1 MSTTITDKSTEKLE
15 NGKLLPLIFTLIIPA
30 IISQLITFLYNIVDR
45 IYVSHIQDSGTDAL
59 AALGIVL
66 PITLIIS
73 AFSNLIGLGGSPRAS
88 MKLGQNKQEEAN
100 TIFNNSFMMLFLLGL
115 TISFITF
122 FLAENIVI
130 LFGCPTSA
138 IDFAT
143 SYLKIYSLGS
153 LFVLFSQ
160 GLNPFITALGHS
172 FIAMIS
178 ILIGAIVNI
187 GLDPIFIYLLSM
199 GVKGAALATIISQ
212 AISFIWIILFFLRKN
227 SLFHLS
233 FKKMI
238 PNKKILFSI
247 ISLGFSP
254 FIMTL
259 TECAIQIVFNINL
272 NWSTN
277 GNSDYTAALTIML
290 SALQLISLPL
300 NGIGY
305 GMQPFVSY
313 NYGKGNG
320 KRLKKGII
328 YATIIAFIFGAIV
341 YSLSMFFPIIYARL
355 FSASIEV
362 EAIVIKY
369 TPIFLMGTIMFFVQM
384 TLQNIN
390 VALGQALSALL
401 LAVNR
406 KVIILIPL
414 CFILT
419 HFIGYEGV
427 YFSEG
432 ITDLVAGFV
441 TSIVFLITF
450 PRIFKN
456 CELQKDENQA
466 L

>member
-1 MSTTITDKSTEKLE
+1 MDKTTSKLD
-15 NGKLLPLIFTLIIPA
+15 NGKILPLVFTLIVPA

-45 IYVSHIQDSGTDAL
+45 IYVSHIEESGMDAL

-66 PITLIIS
+66 PITLIIQ
-73 AFSNLIGLGGSPRAS
+73 AFSNFVGLGGSPRAS
-88 MKLGQNKQEEAN
+88 MKIGQGDNEEAN
-100 TIFNNSFMMLFLLGL
+100 RIFNTSFVLLFIFGLL
-115 TISFITF
+115 ISIFTFIF
-122 FLAENIVI
+122 ARNIVV
-130 LFGCPTSA
+130 LFGCPESA

-153 LFVLFSQ
+153 VFVLLSQ

-178 ILIGAIVNI
+178 ILIGAILNI
-187 GLDPIFIYLLSM
+187 GLDPLFIFVLNM
-199 GVKGAALATIISQ
+199 GVKGAALATIVSQ
-212 AISFIWIILFFLRKN
+212 AISFIWIILFFFSKN
-227 SLFHLS
+227 SLFRFS
-233 FKKMI
+233 FKNMKLDFKRI
-238 PNKKILFSI
+238 YSIL
-247 ISLGFSP
+247 SLGFSP

-277 GNSDYTAALTIML
+277 GDSNYTAALTIML

-320 KRLKKGII
+320 KRLKEGIKD
-328 YATIIAFIFGAIV
+328 ATIIAFIFGLVV
-341 YSLSMFFPIIYARL
+341 YSISMVFPVIYAKL
-355 FSASIEV
+355 FGASSEV
-362 EAIVIKY
+362 ETIVIKY
-369 TPIFLMGTIMFFVQM
+369 TPIFLMGSIMFFVQM

-406 KVIILIPL
+406 KVVILIPM

-419 HFIGYEGV
+419 HYIGFKGV

-432 ITDLVAGFV
+432 ITDFVAGFV

-450 PRIFKN
+450 PKIFKK
-456 CELQKDENQA
+456 CEQNNINKNQI
-466 L
+466 